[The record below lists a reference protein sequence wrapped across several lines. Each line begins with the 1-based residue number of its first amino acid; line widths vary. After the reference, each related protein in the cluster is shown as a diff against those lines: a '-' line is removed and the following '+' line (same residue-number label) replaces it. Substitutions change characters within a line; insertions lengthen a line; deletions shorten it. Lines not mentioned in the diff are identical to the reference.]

1 MKIIQLLTGQDGEG
15 HVLYGLGDDGCVYE
29 SWTRTEPRIT
39 FRKATRAE
47 LDADS
52 SRETKGV
59 KVYKDGNTGGWRL
72 LVTSDSRAKVMPHPD
87 DPTRCE
93 RS

>member
-29 SWTRTEPRIT
+29 SWTRQEPRRVPT
-39 FRKATRAE
+39 KKMSKEYPLGQA
-47 LDADS
+47 LPDS
-52 SRETKGV
+52 FT
-59 KVYKDGNTGGWRL
+59 YKDGNTGGWRL
-72 LVTSDSRAKVMPHPD
+72 LLTSDSRAKVMPHPD